1 MVNRLILLTPR
12 AETNRSLCFSNIS
25 DFAKKP
31 TSISVDYI
39 YLKIKKKSRGKF
51 CKKNS
56 PLMKNKIY
64 GLLLTLYCINIMILC
79 NI

>member
-12 AETNRSLCFSNIS
+12 SETNRSRCFSNIS

-31 TSISVDYI
+31 TSNSVDYI
-39 YLKIKKKSRGKF
+39 YLKIKKKSKDKF
-51 CKKNS
+51 CKMNS
-56 PLMKNKIY
+56 LLLKNKRW
-64 GLLLTLYCINIMILC
+64 GLLLTLYCRNIMILC